1 MTATGELLTTFLVNS
16 LWQIPLI
23 AVTAALCSRVMR
35 SVRSV
40 YRHLVWVAALGLCIC
55 LPIRS
60 LWNFNSVGQ
69 NSNTASSQVSEPDFG
84 HRDLGGKLAQKRF
97 SFIRRNSIF
106 L

>member
-55 LPIRS
+55 LPIKS

-69 NSNTASSQVSEPDFG
+69 NSQHCFVAGERT
-84 HRDLGGKLAQKRF
+84 
-97 SFIRRNSIF
+97 
-106 L
+106 